1 MTQRASSLAGLSMI
15 TANYGNLELAE
26 AIHKD
31 WFRFLGGTPGEIVF
45 VENGSPLPGQTA
57 LFQGVK
63 NGWITKLLSVRP
75 GAFDIGK
82 HQAFIAEVSAL
93 AMSTRRNVLLYHL
106 DVLVSRRGREDW
118 LVDAER
124 RLQSPS
130 VYAIGGS
137 FNAPSKSS
145 DYDDEWYLSKKL
157 SGNFALLPR
166 TRYQEAWLR
175 VAGSFLRSGFREEHP
190 LPIPA
195 RRFIMEVGLEQ
206 LLESRDW
213 RTLVRRES
221 REWIIL
227 HTNLNGAELA
237 AARERFFAGEGV
249 ERYLNAGDELLLPQ
263 KGGLKLKY
271 FGQPGVS
278 PVKQLRIAIGASPLG
293 PLYRALLGKSLP
305 PAPDEVEPPTLRE
318 LAMRSQHARDDLSVV
333 VWVDEPGALKA
344 GIAALVDALGGRP
357 AQVIALIAAEDPAVD
372 RVWQAH
378 VDGSTDKLLVSRELS
393 VGRGMSTAT
402 LIDHGVFA
410 HAHCANYLLA
420 NASAL
425 ESAAAWVP
433 QALERL
439 REPEGGPI
447 YDPAGSSLDQ
457 ARFALLKRGTLLADL
472 EAQTGAP
479 VIVGVGPGEHAPG
492 HDPQL
497 SARRGAA

>member
-31 WFRFLGGTPGEIVF
+31 WFRFLGGQPGETVF

-57 LFQGVK
+57 LFNGVK

-93 AMSTRRNVLLYHL
+93 AMSTKRNVLLYHL
-106 DVLVSRRGREDW
+106 DVLVSRRGRDEW
-118 LVDAER
+118 LIDADR
-124 RLQSPS
+124 RLQNPS

-145 DYDDEWYLSKKL
+145 DYDDDWYLSKKL

-166 TRYQEAWLR
+166 TRYQDAWLR
-175 VAGSFLRSGFREEHP
+175 VAGSFLRSGYREEHP

-195 RRFIMEVGLEQ
+195 RRFIMEVGLER

-213 RTLVRRES
+213 RTMVRRES
-221 REWIIL
+221 RDWIIL
-227 HTNLNGAELA
+227 HTNLNGAALA
-237 AARERFFAGEGV
+237 EARERFFAGEGV
-249 ERYLNAGDELLLPQ
+249 ERYLNAGEELALPDNNF
-263 KGGLKLKY
+263 KLKY
-271 FGQPGVS
+271 FGQPGV
-278 PVKQLRIAIGASPLG
+278 PLLKQLRIAFGASPIGTLMRKVRG
-293 PLYRALLGKSLP
+293 RELP
-305 PAPDEVEPPTLRE
+305 PNPDEVEPPTLRE
-318 LAMRSQHARDDLSVV
+318 LASRMTQQRDHLSVV
-333 VWVDEPGALKA
+333 IWVDDPAALKS
-344 GIAALVDALGGRP
+344 GVDSLTRALGGRP
-357 AQVIALIAAEDPAVD
+357 AQVIALVSAHDAAVD
-372 RVWQAH
+372 RAWQAH
-378 VDGSTDKLLVSRELS
+378 VEGATDKLLVSRSLS
-393 VGRGMSTAT
+393 AGRGISTAT

-410 HAHCANYLLA
+410 HAHCPNYLLA

-433 QALERL
+433 QALARDASAT
-439 REPEGGPI
+439 I
-447 YDPAGSSLDQ
+447 YDPAGSSLDH
-457 ARFALLKRGTLLADL
+457 ARFVMIKRATLLADL

-479 VIVGVGPGEHAPG
+479 VIVGVGPGNDAPG
-492 HDPQL
+492 RDPEMN
-497 SARRGAA
+497 ARRGAA